1 MKFFKFL
8 PLALLPITTYAIP
21 AAEPVPDAVDINLLA
36 ERALDL
42 SGLLGDLTESLGA
55 VKDLLSPDSLSNI
68 NTLVTNAAF
77 LLAQPTA
84 NQTKSLIG
92 TASDLLG
99 SDTLENLLDQLPTLL
114 DSVGGLVT
122 PALITNVT
130 DLLGNAHD
138 LLTPQFVSNTKGL
151 INDVAPLVSA
161 MSQVISAF
169 LSSILG

>member
-8 PLALLPITTYAIP
+8 PLALLPITAYAVP
-21 AAEPVPDAVDINLLA
+21 TAEPEPNAIDFHTLN

-42 SGLLGDLTESLGA
+42 SSLLGDLTQSLGA
-55 VKDLLSPDSLSNI
+55 IQDLLSPDSLNNI
-68 NTLVTNAAF
+68 NTLVTNAA
-77 LLAQPTA
+77 LLLSQPTA

-99 SDTLENLLDQLPTLL
+99 SDTLGNLLDQLPTLL
-114 DSVGGLVT
+114 DSVSGLAT

-161 MSQVISAF
+161 ISQVISAL